1 MLLFIK
7 VKNVKAKENGILYVE
22 FSNGITKIYN
32 VRLLASKSPVF
43 EAVLNDSVFFSVGVK
58 EEGYGI
64 IWNNSVGIPNDELW
78 KNGVEVLV

>member
-32 VRLLASKSPVF
+32 VRLLANKSPVF
-43 EAVLNDSVFFSVGVK
+43 EAVLNDNVFFSVDVK

-64 IWNNSVGIPNDELW
+64 IWNNSVGISNDELW

>member
-7 VKNVKAKENGILYVE
+7 VKNVKAKENGILCVE

-43 EAVLNDSVFFSVGVK
+43 ETVLNDSVFFSVDVK

-64 IWNNSVGIPNDELW
+64 IWSNSVGIPNDELW